1 MPRYRFNWA
10 NLPADLLSDLAT
22 DLRLEGDPPEAL
34 RSWYGARPKHEFVQD
49 AWQTLLRSWLGGDP
63 VWARHVAK
71 RLRTRNLGDTS
82 LRQDVAYLQSVRNTS
97 GMRQGVLDIFIEY
110 GEQTSGDRAV
120 LMSVHGSADTPADAP
135 SSETTPPCVAASP
148 QVVNDTAPEDEEPA
162 GGDSLLEFVASVLAD
177 LLGQVHF
184 DADGDFVVPYGSA
197 VAYVRVLNEPPAVRL
212 FAVLLSDVPASPRVL
227 EVINSINTQLLL
239 GRLVYLQG
247 AVVLEHTLLPMGLSA
262 DEVSVTLRMIAS
274 AADNYDDLLQR
285 AIGGSLAGHQP
296 AEDEIEV

>member
-10 NLPADLLSDLAT
+10 NLPTNLLEDLAT

-34 RSWYGARPKHEFVQD
+34 RSWYGARPKPEFVQD
-49 AWQTLLRSWLGGDP
+49 AWPTLLRSWLGGDP

-82 LRQDVAYLQSVRNTS
+82 LRQDVAYLKSVRNAS

-120 LMSVHGSADTPADAP
+120 LMSVHAPVDTPADAP
-135 SSETTPPCVAASP
+135 SSETAPPPAASSP
-148 QVVNDTAPEDEEPA
+148 RVVNDTAPEDEEPA
-162 GGDSLLEFVASVLAD
+162 GRDSLLEFVASVLAD
-177 LLGQVHF
+177 RLGQVHF
-184 DADGDFVVPYGSA
+184 DEDGDFVVLYGSA
-197 VAYVRVLNEPPAVRL
+197 VVYVRVLNEPVAVRF
-212 FAVLLSDVPASPRVL
+212 FAVLLHDVPASPQVL
-227 EVINSINTQLLL
+227 EVINSINTQLLV

-247 AVVLEHTLLPMGLSA
+247 AVVLEHNLLPMGLSA
-262 DEVSVTLRMIAS
+262 DEVFVALRMIAS
-274 AADNYDDLLQR
+274 AADHYDDLLQR
-285 AIGGSLAGHQP
+285 EIGGSLSGHQP